1 VTRPDR
7 ILHPDDP
14 SALERAIEAL
24 RADLL
29 VAVPT
34 ETVYGLACALNDI
47 AVNRLLE
54 AKGRDAGKGI
64 TLLVDDLDDA
74 ADLVVASPAAARL
87 AARLWPGPLTLVV
100 PLRAGVVLPHAV
112 TGGSDAVG
120 LRVPDQAFTRRLAR
134 AMGPLPLTV
143 RILAY
148 RCWDLRGRPDWSE
161 KLDWEAAER
170 VLGQFI
176 AEDAYFRWEKRGRP
190 LFADP
195 LADWLA
201 AVHEV
206 TETGIVPGAVADDRL
221 RFQTAMQGAYLSWER
236 RGRPFGNPLVD
247 WPG

>member
-1 VTRPDR
+1 MTRPDR

-47 AVNRLLE
+47 AVDRLLE

-134 AMGPLPLTV
+134 AMGPLPLTSANRSGEPDSRDAAGV
-143 RILAY
+143 QASVGAAVEVIIDAGRAPGGVPSTVVRLAPDGSWRILRAGPITDG
-148 RCWDLRGRPDWSE
+148 DLTRA
-161 KLDWEAAER
+161 L
-170 VLGQFI
+170 
-176 AEDAYFRWEKRGRP
+176 
-190 LFADP
+190 
-195 LADWLA
+195 
-201 AVHEV
+201 
-206 TETGIVPGAVADDRL
+206 T
-221 RFQTAMQGAYLSWER
+221 
-236 RGRPFGNPLVD
+236 
-247 WPG
+247 